1 MLPKKVESAFND
13 QIRAELQAAYLYLA
27 MAADC
32 ERQSLPGCASWL
44 RSQWEEEIAHA
55 MRFYD
60 FIIDRDG
67 TVELKALD
75 SPNVSFGS
83 PLAVFEKALENE
95 RQVTASI
102 NSLYELVQ
110 KERDFASQP
119 LLDWFV
125 TEQVEEEATVGQ
137 IVDDLRRVGDQG
149 EGLFLLDKELGR
161 RGSGDGGS
169 AD

>member
-1 MLPKKVESAFND
+1 MLPKKVEAAFND
-13 QIRAELQAAYLYLA
+13 QIRHELQSAYLYLA
-27 MAADC
+27 MAAACDK
-32 ERQSLPGCASWL
+32 QSLPGCASWL

-55 MRFYD
+55 MRFYN

-75 SPNVSFGS
+75 APSVTFGS

-102 NSLYELVQ
+102 NGLYALVQ
-110 KERDFASQP
+110 KEGDFASQP

-161 RGSGDGGS
+161 RKSGSEGS
-169 AD
+169 E

>member
-1 MLPKKVESAFND
+1 MLPKKIEAAFND
-13 QIRAELQAAYLYLA
+13 QIRNELQSAYLYLA

-32 ERQSLPGCASWL
+32 DRQSLPGCATWL

-55 MRFYD
+55 MRFYN

-75 SPNVSFGS
+75 APKVSFGS
-83 PLAVFEKALENE
+83 PLAVFEGALENE
-95 RQVTASI
+95 REVTASI

-110 KERDFASQP
+110 KERDYASQP

-149 EGLFLLDKELGR
+149 EGLYLLDKELGR
-161 RGSGDGGS
+161 RREGDS
-169 AD
+169 ESE

>member
-1 MLPKKVESAFND
+1 MLPKKIEAAFNE
-13 QIRAELQAAYLYLA
+13 QIANEMHGAYLYLA

-32 ERQSLPGCASWL
+32 EAQSLPGCASWL
-44 RSQWEEEIAHA
+44 RNQWQEEIAHA

-67 TVELKALD
+67 TVRLKGLEA
-75 SPNVSFGS
+75 PGGSFGS
-83 PLAVFEKALENE
+83 PLAIFERALENE
-95 RQVTASI
+95 RSVTKSI
-102 NSLYELVQ
+102 NDLYELVQ

-125 TEQVEEEATVGQ
+125 TEQIEEEATVSQ
-137 IVDDLRRVGDQG
+137 IVDDLRRVGEHG

-161 RGSGDGGS
+161 RTAAAASSG
-169 AD
+169 

>member
-1 MLPKKVESAFND
+1 MLPKKIESAFND
-13 QIRAELQAAYLYLA
+13 QIRDELQGAYLYLA

-32 ERQSLPGCASWL
+32 EKQSLPGCAAWL
-44 RSQWEEEIAHA
+44 RSQWQEEIAHA

-67 TVELKALD
+67 TVQLKAIEAP
-75 SPNVSFGS
+75 SVSFGS
-83 PLAVFEKALENE
+83 PLAVFERALENE
-95 RQVTASI
+95 RRVTASI
-102 NSLYELVQ
+102 NHLYELVQ

-137 IVDDLRRVGDQG
+137 IVDDLKRVGDQG

-161 RGSGDGGS
+161 RGAGATESG
-169 AD
+169 

>member
-1 MLPKKVESAFND
+1 MLPNKIESAFND
-13 QIRAELQAAYLYLA
+13 QIRAELQSAYLYLA

-32 ERQSLPGCASWL
+32 EKQSLPGCASWL
-44 RSQWEEEIAHA
+44 RAQWEEEIAHA
-55 MRFYD
+55 MRFYN

-67 TVELKALD
+67 TVQLKALD
-75 SPNVSFGS
+75 APKVSFGS
-83 PLAVFEKALENE
+83 PLGVFEQALENE

-102 NSLYELVQ
+102 NNLYQLVQ
-110 KERDFASQP
+110 KEGDFASQP

-149 EGLFLLDKELGR
+149 EGLYLLDRELGR
-161 RGSGDGGS
+161 RRETDSES
-169 AD
+169 E

>member
-1 MLPKKVESAFND
+1 MLPKKVEAALND
-13 QIRAELQAAYLYLA
+13 QIRDELESAYLYLA

-32 ERQSLPGCASWL
+32 ESQSLPGCASWL
-44 RSQWEEEIAHA
+44 RGQWEEEIAHA

-67 TVELKALD
+67 RIDLKALSAPD
-75 SPNVSFGS
+75 SSYGS
-83 PLAVFEKALENE
+83 PLAVFETALENE
-95 RQVTASI
+95 RRVTKSI
-102 NSLYELVQ
+102 NALYELVQ

-137 IVDDLRRVGDQG
+137 IVDDLRRVGEQG
-149 EGLFLLDKELGR
+149 EGLFLLDRELGGR
-161 RGSGDGGS
+161 RSVGA
-169 AD
+169 ADE

>member
-1 MLPKKVESAFND
+1 MLPKKIESAFND
-13 QIRAELQAAYLYLA
+13 QIRAELQSAYLYLA
-27 MAADC
+27 MAAEC
-32 ERQSLPGCASWL
+32 EKQSLPGCATWR

-67 TVELKALD
+67 TVRLLALD
-75 SPNVSFGS
+75 APSESFGS
-83 PLAVFEKALENE
+83 PLAIFERALENE
-95 RQVTASI
+95 RRVTASI
-102 NSLYELVQ
+102 NDLYELVQ

-137 IVDDLRRVGDQG
+137 IVDDFKRVGDQG

-161 RGSGDGGS
+161 RGSGDATS
-169 AD
+169 E

>member
-1 MLPKKVESAFND
+1 MLPKKIESAFND
-13 QIRAELQAAYLYLA
+13 QIRNELQSAYLYLA

-32 ERQSLPGCASWL
+32 ESQSLPGCASWL
-44 RSQWEEEIAHA
+44 RTQWEEEIAHA
-55 MRFYD
+55 MRFYN

-67 TVELKALD
+67 TVQLKALD
-75 SPNVSFGS
+75 APDVSFGS
-83 PLAVFEKALENE
+83 PLAVFERALENE

-102 NSLYELVQ
+102 NTLYELVQ

-125 TEQVEEEATVGQ
+125 TEQVEEEATVSQ

-161 RGSGDGGS
+161 RRSDSGED
-169 AD
+169 A

>member
-1 MLPKKVESAFND
+1 MLPKKIESAFND
-13 QIRAELQAAYLYLA
+13 QIRNELQSAYLYLA

-32 ERQSLPGCASWL
+32 EKQSLPGCAAWL
-44 RSQWEEEIAHA
+44 RTQWGEEIAHA

-75 SPNVSFGS
+75 APRMSFGS
-83 PLAVFEKALENE
+83 PLAVFERALENE
-95 RQVTASI
+95 REVTASI
-102 NSLYELVQ
+102 NNLYELVQ
-110 KERDFASQP
+110 KEPDFASQP

-161 RGSGDGGS
+161 RGSG
-169 AD
+169 ADATG

>member
-1 MLPKKVESAFND
+1 MLPNKIESAFND
-13 QIRAELQAAYLYLA
+13 QIRAELQSAYLYLA

-32 ERQSLPGCASWL
+32 EKQSLPGCASWL

-55 MRFYD
+55 MRFYN

-67 TVELKALD
+67 TVQLKALD
-75 SPNVSFGS
+75 APKVSFGS
-83 PLAVFEKALENE
+83 PLAVFEQALENE

-102 NSLYELVQ
+102 NNLYQLVQ
-110 KERDFASQP
+110 KEGDFASQP

-149 EGLFLLDKELGR
+149 EGLYLLDRELGR
-161 RGSGDGGS
+161 RRETDSES
-169 AD
+169 E

>member
-1 MLPKKVESAFND
+1 MLPKKIESAFNE
-13 QIRAELQAAYLYLA
+13 QIRNELQSAYLYLA
-27 MAADC
+27 MAAEC
-32 ERQSLPGCASWL
+32 EKQSLPGCAAWL
-44 RSQWEEEIAHA
+44 RAQWEEEIAHA

-75 SPNVSFGS
+75 APSVSFGS
-83 PLAVFEKALENE
+83 PLAVFERALENE

-102 NSLYELVQ
+102 NHLYGLVQ
-110 KERDFASQP
+110 KEGDFASQP

-137 IVDDLRRVGDQG
+137 IVDDLKRVGGHG

-161 RGSGDGGS
+161 RGSGGDESG
-169 AD
+169 

>member
-1 MLPKKVESAFND
+1 MLPKKIESAFND
-13 QIRAELQAAYLYLA
+13 QIRAELQSAYLYLA

-32 ERQSLPGCASWL
+32 DKHSLPGCASWL

-55 MRFYD
+55 MRFYN

-75 SPNVSFGS
+75 APQVSFGS
-83 PLAVFEKALENE
+83 PLAVFERALENE

-102 NSLYELVQ
+102 NNLYSLVQ
-110 KERDFASQP
+110 KEGDFASQP

-137 IVDDLRRVGDQG
+137 IVDDLRRVGEQG
-149 EGLFLLDKELGR
+149 EGLYLLDKELGR
-161 RGSGDGGS
+161 RRGSEEES
-169 AD
+169 E

>member
-1 MLPKKVESAFND
+1 MLPKKIESAFND
-13 QIRAELQAAYLYLA
+13 QIRAELQSAYLYLA
-27 MAADC
+27 MAAACDK
-32 ERQSLPGCASWL
+32 QGLPGCASWL

-55 MRFYD
+55 MRFYN
-60 FIIDRDG
+60 FIIDRNG

-75 SPNVSFGS
+75 APSVAFGS
-83 PLAVFEKALENE
+83 PLAVFERALGNE
-95 RQVTASI
+95 REVTASI
-102 NSLYELVQ
+102 NGLYELVQ

-119 LLDWFV
+119 LLDWFL

-161 RGSGDGGS
+161 RGSGAAG
-169 AD
+169 AE

>member
-1 MLPKKVESAFND
+1 MLPKKIESAFND
-13 QIRAELQAAYLYLA
+13 QIRDELQSAYLYLA

-32 ERQSLPGCASWL
+32 EKQSLPGCASWL
-44 RSQWEEEIAHA
+44 RTQWEEEIAHA
-55 MRFYD
+55 MRFYN

-75 SPNVSFGS
+75 PPGVSYGS

-95 RQVTASI
+95 RQVTAAI
-102 NSLYELVQ
+102 NNLYDLVQ
-110 KERDFASQP
+110 KERDFPSQP

-125 TEQVEEEATVGQ
+125 TEQIEEEATVGQ

-161 RGSGDGGS
+161 RGSGGGG
-169 AD
+169 AE

>member
-1 MLPKKVESAFND
+1 MLPKKIESAFNE
-13 QIRAELQAAYLYLA
+13 QIRNELQSAYLYLA

-32 ERQSLPGCASWL
+32 DKQSLPGCASWL

-75 SPNVSFGS
+75 APKVSFGS
-83 PLAVFEKALENE
+83 PLAVFERALENE
-95 RQVTASI
+95 RAVTASI
-102 NSLYELVQ
+102 NELYSLVQ
-110 KERDFASQP
+110 KEGDFASQP

-149 EGLFLLDKELGR
+149 EGLYLLDKELGR
-161 RGSGDGGS
+161 RDAGGDEGGS
-169 AD
+169 